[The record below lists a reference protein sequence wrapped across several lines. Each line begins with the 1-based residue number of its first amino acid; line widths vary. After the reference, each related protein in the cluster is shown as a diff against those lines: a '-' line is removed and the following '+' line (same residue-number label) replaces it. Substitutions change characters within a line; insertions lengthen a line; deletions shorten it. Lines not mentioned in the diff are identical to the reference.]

1 QEQKKTF
8 DVQVDRHKRI
18 ALQKRLL
25 QVTHITTQSTL
36 LVCFLLSTGLCL
48 YPRDAQANQ
57 WDARR
62 RKCRKLFKKNQY
74 LRAVSCFRS
83 LYRKSKQP
91 QDLLNIAQSYRIA
104 ARNQISPLHALT
116 MRKRAIRL
124 LRRYQW
130 LVRKKPI
137 ESNFARQ
144 MRRRLRRKVL
154 RTQRI
159 GYAPLLVSSS
169 PSNASYILRNEK
181 LVLRGVTPL
190 YQDVPPGIYTL
201 TITHKGYHPYKVRL
215 IMNSDVPLSLHY
227 KMIPLS
233 EAPPRSNT
241 ATNQAGSVNTN
252 LVDAQN
258 KRIPPKPQA
267 PPTVPLALIGGS
279 TALLATGVVVLS
291 LAAVNTNTIKNSQD
305 ANTASQAYNDLSV
318 QLPVG
323 IVLVS
328 VGVVGN
334 VVAGVLLLSPP
345 K

>member
-1 QEQKKTF
+1 
-8 DVQVDRHKRI
+8 
-18 ALQKRLL
+18 
-25 QVTHITTQSTL
+25 
-36 LVCFLLSTGLCL
+36 
-48 YPRDAQANQ
+48 
-57 WDARR
+57 
-62 RKCRKLFKKNQY
+62 
-74 LRAVSCFRS
+74 
-83 LYRKSKQP
+83 
-91 QDLLNIAQSYRIA
+91 
-104 ARNQISPLHALT
+104 
-116 MRKRAIRL
+116 
-124 LRRYQW
+124 
-130 LVRKKPI
+130 
-137 ESNFARQ
+137 
-144 MRRRLRRKVL
+144 
-154 RTQRI
+154 
-159 GYAPLLVSSS
+159 
-169 PSNASYILRNEK
+169 
-181 LVLRGVTPL
+181 
-190 YQDVPPGIYTL
+190 
-201 TITHKGYHPYKVRL
+201 
-215 IMNSDVPLSLHY
+215 MNSDVPLSLHY